1 MKITDFTITPFQ
13 HKFKNP
19 LITAN
24 QNYTHRSGFIIKI
37 NSTDFFGLGESSPLP
52 GFSAESLKD
61 VSYALE
67 SYRLAIMDIGETSV
81 EELLSFIP
89 IHCEDLPSVGFGLE
103 TAIYDLASKIE
114 GKSFSKYLN
123 PNAKD
128 QIKSNGIVGIHNHDE
143 NYPIMK
149 VKVGFRNL
157 FDELNHLDELT
168 TQFGASIKFR
178 LDANGSMDLPRA
190 IRFCKEVER
199 FNIDYV
205 EQPLPKYELED
216 LSELRNHTSIPIAV
230 DESLT
235 DFHSAEKIID
245 AQAADRFII
254 KPTVSGG
261 FTTCKKIVNLASTEK
276 INSIITSSLE
286 GPIGLSACAHFAS
299 ALLIDEDCGLSTASL
314 FEASTTQPFSIKNG
328 VIQFSEKP
336 GLGVDDYVT

>member
-1 MKITDFTITPFQ
+1 
-13 HKFKNP
+13 
-19 LITAN
+19 
-24 QNYTHRSGFIIKI
+24 
-37 NSTDFFGLGESSPLP
+37 
-52 GFSAESLKD
+52 
-61 VSYALE
+61 
-67 SYRLAIMDIGETSV
+67 
-81 EELLSFIP
+81 
-89 IHCEDLPSVGFGLE
+89 
-103 TAIYDLASKIE
+103 
-114 GKSFSKYLN
+114 
-123 PNAKD
+123 
-128 QIKSNGIVGIHNHDE
+128 
-143 NYPIMK
+143 MK

-245 AQAADRFII
+245 AQAADIFII

-261 FTTCKKIVNLASTEK
+261 FNKCKEIVDLATSEK
-276 INSIITSSLE
+276 IGTVITSSLE
-286 GPIGLSACAHFAS
+286 GPIGLSACVHFAL
-299 ALLIDEDCGLSTASL
+299 ALSVKEVCGLSTGSL
-314 FEASTTQPFSIKNG
+314 FEESITQPFSIKNG
-328 VIQFSEKP
+328 IIQLSQKP